1 MAPVHVSTAADV
13 VIIKSNKHVKQ
24 DLLDLDSCLQDFDS
38 SSLKHKKH
46 WNSFTTAFFI
56 DVKNACAILAG
67 DGRLTIDLQA
77 AESML
82 KQDLHCHICGQKI
95 KNLPTLKP
103 HIQRCKP

>member
-1 MAPVHVSTAADV
+1 MMAPVHVSTADV
-13 VIIKSNKHVKQ
+13 VNTKSNKHVIQ
-24 DLLDLDSCLQDFDS
+24 GLLDLDACLQDFDS

-56 DVKNACAILAG
+56 DVKNACAKLAS

-95 KNLPTLKP
+95 KNMPTLKS